1 MPNPQTYSDP
11 YPLSATAIAG
21 LTTPINAWMAKVHRQ
36 SRFGMTTAELW
47 FYKDGS
53 WIASPAPVLMT
64 ASNHPVLRR
73 RLREP
78 ATLEATL
85 LDPQGLLAPTNVGS
99 IYNQGINGFEPLV
112 IEARPILFR
121 VGTWCYNDL
130 ALGLM
135 ANAMIWNAPPSPQQY
150 AMHWTAVPASGQ
162 LSYLTD
168 GVFTPWNAT
177 SNPNQHAVTFSLNAN
192 QVLTLTFDLGSVKMV
207 HHIAARFGTGGLTG
221 CTLPASLTVAF
232 SNDNVHWVSMPARPV
247 GGPKGDW
254 DEAYLNDATDPN
266 VTEVFICDVEQNA
279 RYVQLQ
285 MVAYQN
291 QTIGLD
297 EVGIFG
303 GMAGQWLGMNRFC
316 GYLGDSMAYDAEGY
330 FTFSATDVLKRL
342 ADNNETRLTAPFGN
356 VDVADIAYALL
367 TGAGYWPGAMGAY
380 DGPWIGSQ
388 IGWQSGV
395 GLTGLIMPIWQGQ
408 GNNHLGYQYELWHEV
423 GWIFEADGNG
433 VLQVREPPYRQMRP
447 DRVLISAPD
456 GNEDVRHVVRTG
468 TGKELRNAVSITT
481 GKVSA
486 GQLGVTVQL
495 YDPASVAA
503 FGHRRLIVTDP
514 LLITPDLQTKMGA
527 AILRDYAWRLWR
539 LHCEISPDYDTK
551 IHSIHAFRTTL
562 RPALSAKTQAGVT
575 VQELWSLEAIE
586 EHFMPGEWWGLAE
599 YAPYVPSALP
609 PPTITSLDSSSTSPY
624 ALTIRWQS
632 YTGQPGVVG
641 FRVYYSTASSSGP
654 FTLANGSSPAPV
666 GATAYTFGSFN
677 GGQQVWAYVTTLDIN
692 GHESVPSVVY
702 SALAGGAPMQQS
714 GWVVTD
720 LSPAGQTSVATTQG
734 GVSGTTY
741 EFAFLFSSP
750 PAGLRG
756 FFFTY
761 AVGSI
766 PNNQDDF
773 RSWVHAVGSDVG
785 HINVPAGQ
793 RGSSQNEFA
802 PPWVAGPLT
811 WYQRLF
817 VPGGIASGTKIYWR
831 LWSWYNGQW
840 LGSNIVDWQF

>member
-1 MPNPQTYSDP
+1 MAKLPPLQPVPIENPITYPDP
-11 YPLSATAIAG
+11 ITLNGTKITG
-21 LTTPINAWMAKVHRQ
+21 LTAALNAWSAKVHRQ

-47 FYKDGS
+47 FYRDGN
-53 WIASPAPVLMT
+53 WFISPAPVVMT
-64 ASNHPVLRR
+64 PHNHPVLRR

-85 LDPQGLLAPTNVGS
+85 LDQQGFLAPTNVTS
-99 IYNQGINGFEPLV
+99 PYNQGTNGFEPLLT
-112 IEARPILFR
+112 EARQILFR

-130 ALGLM
+130 ALNKTPT
-135 ANAMIWNAPPSPQQY
+135 ANVTPS
-150 AMHWTAVPASGQ
+150 SGQ

-168 GVFTPWNAT
+168 GTFTPWNAT
-177 SNPNQHAVTFSLNAN
+177 SNPNQYAVTFSLNAN
-192 QVLTLTFDLGSVKMV
+192 QVLTITFDLGSVQTV
-207 HHIAARFGTGGLTG
+207 HHVAARFGTGGLTG

-232 SNDNVHWVSMPARPV
+232 SNDNVNWASVLPRPI
-247 GGPKGDW
+247 GGPNGDW
-254 DEAYLNDATDPN
+254 DDAYLNDATDPN

-285 MVAYQN
+285 ITAYQN
-291 QTIGLD
+291 QTIGMD

-303 GMAGQWLGMNRFC
+303 GTAGQWLGMNRFC
-316 GYLGDSMAYDAEGY
+316 GYLGDNMAYDAEGH
-330 FTFSATDVLKRL
+330 FSFSATDVLKRL

-356 VDVADIAYALL
+356 ADVADIAYALL
-367 TGAGYWPGAMGAY
+367 TGTGYWPGASGAY
-380 DGPWIGSQ
+380 DGVWSSSQ

-395 GLTGLIMPIWQGQ
+395 GLTGLVMPIWQGQ

-423 GWIFEADGNG
+423 GWLFEADGNG

-481 GKVSA
+481 GQANA

-503 FGHRRLIVTDP
+503 FGHRRLIITDP
-514 LLITPDLQTKMGA
+514 LLTTPDLQTKMGA

-539 LHCEISPDYDTK
+539 LECEISPDYDTR
-551 IHSIHAFRTTL
+551 IRGIHAFRTAL
-562 RPALSAKTQAGVT
+562 RPALSPKTQAGVRQ
-575 VQELWSLEAIE
+575 QELWSLEAIE
-586 EHFMPGEWWGLAE
+586 EHFTSGAWWGLAE

-609 PPTITSLDSSSTSPY
+609 PPTITQLASSSTSPY
-624 ALTIRWQS
+624 TMTISWQS
-632 YTGQPGVVG
+632 YTGQTGVLG
-641 FRVYYSTASSSGP
+641 FRVYYSTVGPTGP
-654 FTLANGSSPAPV
+654 FTLVNGSSPAPAS
-666 GATAYTFGSFN
+666 ATSYTFGSFSS
-677 GGQQVWAYVTTLDIN
+677 GQQVWAYVTTLDIN
-692 GHESVPSVVY
+692 GHESIPSVVY
-702 SALAGGAPMQQS
+702 SALAGGAPSTQS

-720 LSPAGQTSVATTQG
+720 LATAGRTSVSTTQG
-734 GVSGTTY
+734 GVSGVTY

-766 PNNQDDF
+766 PSNQNDF
-773 RSWVHAVGSDVG
+773 HSWVHAVGSDVG

-793 RGSSQNEFA
+793 RGSGQNEFA
-802 PPWVAGPLT
+802 PPWVAGQLT

-840 LGSNIVDWQF
+840 LGSNIVYWQF